1 MGHALVI
8 GFGNSLRGDD
18 GVGLHLAA
26 IATEISSSRV
36 RAVAQL
42 TPELAPELAAAARV
56 LFIDAWQQ
64 AGATPQLQRLEPDGQ
79 VPAFSHQ
86 LSPLQLLALSSAL
99 YGAQPIA
106 HQLLVPASR
115 MELGEGFSAA
125 LLAQLPEAERLLR
138 QWLHPGPPCT
148 N

>member
-1 MGHALVI
+1 MEQALVI

-26 IATEISSSRV
+26 LANKISGASV

-42 TPELAPELAAAARV
+42 TPELAPELAAANRV

-64 AGATPQLQRLEPDGQ
+64 AGATPQLQRLQPDGQ
-79 VPAFSHQ
+79 VAAFSHQ
-86 LSPLQLLALSSAL
+86 LNPLQLLALGSAL
-99 YGAQPIA
+99 YGGQPIA
-106 HQLLVPASR
+106 HQLLVPASS
-115 MELGEGFSAA
+115 MELGAGFSAG

>member
-1 MGHALVI
+1 MGQALVI

-125 LLAQLPEAERLLR
+125 LLTQLPEAERLLR

>member
-1 MGHALVI
+1 MGQALVI

-115 MELGEGFSAA
+115 MELRKAFP
-125 LLAQLPEAERLLR
+125 LLS
-138 QWLHPGPPCT
+138 
-148 N
+148 

>member
-1 MGHALVI
+1 MEQTLVI

-26 IATEISSSRV
+26 LAKKISRAPV

-42 TPELAPELAAAARV
+42 TPELAPELATATRV
-56 LFIDAWQQ
+56 LFIDAWPQ
-64 AGATPQLQRLEPDGQ
+64 AGATPQLQRLQPDGQ

-106 HQLLVPASR
+106 HQLLVPASS
-115 MELGEGFSAA
+115 MELGAGFSAA

-138 QWLHPGPPCT
+138 QWLYPYPPCT